1 MTLIGNFL
9 TVGLNQYTRRVYVG
23 ITRQSILWD
32 IHTNKC
38 GSCQL
43 LGHCI
48 VSYEICYLHPLSAVF
63 NEGLCLPCVEVRIFP
78 FFTSDQLSQQKHHFL
93 AHLTTPF

>member
-1 MTLIGNFL
+1 MANLQCAFL
-9 TVGLNQYTRRVYVG
+9 ANHHILVKKLDTEALLPDCRVYVG

-43 LGHCI
+43 LGHCLMRF
-48 VSYEICYLHPLSAVF
+48 VICYIASTLRCF
-63 NEGLCLPCVEVRIFP
+63 
-78 FFTSDQLSQQKHHFL
+78 
-93 AHLTTPF
+93 